1 MSPSTAFIQFHP
13 GLSASINFFYIFINN
28 IVIFRYKRLFI
39 SLFSRIK
46 LTQLLYPFLCTLSPI
61 HTIIIFLLK
70 TPAISH
76 RFPAIH
82 PRVPIVPWLSGKFM
96 MSNKLANRITVSA
109 SGREATAPTDFPR
122 LLASNWHL
130 PVELT
135 SSYPRLR
142 LNRNY
147 SHIRFFSEP
156 ARHRACK
163 GLMVDFH
170 FFLLSFPIPVCPV
183 KTGWIFFKLLKIHFF
198 FFLLQPLLRGFI
210 LGKIVKFF
218 STS

>member
-1 MSPSTAFIQFHP
+1 
-13 GLSASINFFYIFINN
+13 
-28 IVIFRYKRLFI
+28 
-39 SLFSRIK
+39 
-46 LTQLLYPFLCTLSPI
+46 
-61 HTIIIFLLK
+61 
-70 TPAISH
+70 
-76 RFPAIH
+76 
-82 PRVPIVPWLSGKFM
+82 

-163 GLMVDFH
+163 GLMN
-170 FFLLSFPIPVCPV
+170 LTCNPTLSSHSIAGEGKHEDVPHYHSVVTTVGGPECPH
-183 KTGWIFFKLLKIHFF
+183 WFDHSPKLASRNWARRERYYSQTRTHREPHLVWRADCTQWSAAKWTFG
-198 FFLLQPLLRGFI
+198 L
-210 LGKIVKFF
+210 
-218 STS
+218 